1 MASDAHTDQPE
12 QRLVRDLGDL
22 REDLRDDDF
31 AGELYRGLANRA
43 LSREDD
49 PEARVS
55 LSWRRAEEII
65 NGLRERAGQAALTLA
80 QTGGEGDLSDRI
92 SDALG
97 ERGWR
102 ARTLDTS
109 QHDSS
114 HAPEPKPPGPAG
126 QGGRDVGSEQ
136 GEVWREAHAEADRS

>member
-1 MASDAHTDQPE
+1 MASEGHTEETE

-22 REDLRDDDF
+22 REELRDDDL
-31 AGELYRGLANRA
+31 AGELYRCLANRA

-65 NGLRERAGQAALTLA
+65 NGLRERAGEAALTLA
-80 QTGGEGDLSDRI
+80 QTGGEGELSDRV
-92 SDALG
+92 SEALG

-102 ARTLDTS
+102 ARPLDTS

-114 HAPEPKPPGPAG
+114 HASEPNSPGPQG

-136 GEVWREAHAEADRS
+136 GEVWREAHAEADRT